1 MEPMKTLLA
10 WLLWLWISLVIAGA
24 FLYAPLAKGFIG
36 ESSRILFFHVPMA
49 WASFIGFI
57 AAALWS
63 FWYLFGRLPRWRAYG
78 ALGIFLLGLVLG
90 KYALPLGIFLARVLV
105 GKDAPPPSPL
115 SYLAAI
121 LSIAAF
127 WVVVIWNLRYRQ
139 GGRDP
144 KHDRAAAAA
153 IEMGLVF
160 GVLATVTGAIW
171 ARIMWG
177 AYWNWDPRQTS
188 LLICLLFYG
197 AYLALR
203 AAIDDRETR
212 GRLSAAYALLGI
224 VVTPFLF
231 WIVPRITYSLHPEP
245 VINTQGKVEMEQRM
259 QHVLYASGIGFA
271 ALFFWLHNLRSR
283 AQSLLDRKSAPK
295 E

>member
-1 MEPMKTLLA
+1 MKKLLA
-10 WLLWLWISLVIAGA
+10 WLLWLWMSLVILGA
-24 FLYAPLAKGFIG
+24 FYYAPLAKGFIG

-49 WASFIGFI
+49 WVSFVGFI
-57 AAALWS
+57 AAAVWS
-63 FWYLFGRLPRWRAYG
+63 GRYLF
-78 ALGIFLLGLVLG
+78 
-90 KYALPLGIFLARVLV
+90 
-105 GKDAPPPSPL
+105 
-115 SYLAAI
+115 
-121 LSIAAF
+121 
-127 WVVVIWNLRYRQ
+127 

-144 KHDRAAAAA
+144 RHDRAAAVA
-153 IEMGLVF
+153 IELGLVF
-160 GVLATVTGAIW
+160 GVLATVTGALW

-188 LLICLLFYG
+188 LLISLLFYG

-245 VINTQGKVEMEQRM
+245 VINAQGKVEMETRM
-259 QHVLYASGIGFA
+259 SQVLWASVAGFT
-271 ALFFWLHNLRSR
+271 ALFFWIHNLQCRVQ
-283 AQSLLDRKSAPK
+283 ALLDRKSAL
-295 E
+295 